1 VKISFGAVSIFLNGQ
16 VKLGFGTGIIGLF
29 GIILAKTDVTIRRSG
44 RSLNN
49 FIKIGQSSFGI
60 IA

>member
-1 VKISFGAVSIFLNGQ
+1 LNGQ

-60 IA
+60 ILLDQD